1 MKSIDVEE
9 LKKIELDILVY
20 IDVLCKKINLDIF
33 YVAVLF
39 LVQFDIRDLSH
50 GMMI

>member
-20 IDVLCKKINLDIF
+20 IDVLCKKNKLRYF
-33 YVAVLF
+33 LCGGTLLGAV
-39 LVQFDIRDLSH
+39 QQK
-50 GMMI
+50 